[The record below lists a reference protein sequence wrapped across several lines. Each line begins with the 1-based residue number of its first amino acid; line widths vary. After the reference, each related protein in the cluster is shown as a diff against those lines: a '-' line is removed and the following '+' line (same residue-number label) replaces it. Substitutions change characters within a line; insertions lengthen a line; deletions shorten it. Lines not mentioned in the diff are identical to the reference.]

1 VQENATAMRKFWIS
15 KLNWKSLKTKHN
27 LGNKFASPEAGPQE
41 KILYKI
47 NEKKKKGNSELE
59 THHRKDREANFRV
72 DSGTELLG
80 KRVLSGD

>member
-47 NEKKKKGNSELE
+47 NEKKK
-59 THHRKDREANFRV
+59 
-72 DSGTELLG
+72 G
-80 KRVLSGD
+80 K

>member
-1 VQENATAMRKFWIS
+1 LHLLRLGLRRKYYI
-15 KLNWKSLKTKHN
+15 KLM
-27 LGNKFASPEAGPQE
+27 
-41 KILYKI
+41 
-47 NEKKKKGNSELE
+47 KKKKGNSELE

>member
-47 NEKKKKGNSELE
+47 NEKKKREIASWKLTIGRTEKLISEL
-59 THHRKDREANFRV
+59 TQA
-72 DSGTELLG
+72 
-80 KRVLSGD
+80 LSCWENEF

>member
-1 VQENATAMRKFWIS
+1 MCKKMQLQCENFGFPSSIGNHLKPSIIWETNLHLLRLGLRRKYYI
-15 KLNWKSLKTKHN
+15 KLM
-27 LGNKFASPEAGPQE
+27 
-41 KILYKI
+41 
-47 NEKKKKGNSELE
+47 KKKKGNSELE

>member
-47 NEKKKKGNSELE
+47 NEKKREIASWKLTIGRTEKLISEL
-59 THHRKDREANFRV
+59 TQA
-72 DSGTELLG
+72 
-80 KRVLSGD
+80 LSCWENEF

>member
-47 NEKKKKGNSELE
+47 NEKKKGNSELE